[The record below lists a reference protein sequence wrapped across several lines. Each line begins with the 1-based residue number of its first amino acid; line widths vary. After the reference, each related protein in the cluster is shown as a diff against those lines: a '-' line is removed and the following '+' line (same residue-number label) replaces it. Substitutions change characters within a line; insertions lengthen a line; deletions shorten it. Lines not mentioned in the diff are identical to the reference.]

1 MYDFTGK
8 VALVTGGTSGIGL
21 AATKML
27 LKDGAQVLIVGIDE
41 NEGRQALMELGDWD
55 EQLTLVIADISYPSE
70 CNRVVQTLISE
81 FGRLDI
87 LINCAGIFIEHTIDE
102 VAEVIYDRIMDVN
115 VKGTFFMCKY
125 AIPQLRKVGGGA
137 IVNVSSDGGLQ
148 GNYNCVTYCA
158 SKGAITLFTK
168 ALALDLARDN
178 IRVNCVCPGEIHTP
192 MVDRQIEAAIKKGGN
207 KKVYLQELLR
217 DYPIGRMGKAEEGAA
232 VICFLASDMASFVL
246 GSSWSVDGG
255 VTAGS

>member
-1 MYDFTGK
+1 MYDFKGK

-21 AATKML
+21 EATKML
-27 LKDGAQVLIVGIDE
+27 LKGGAEVLIVGVSE
-41 NEGRQALMELGDWD
+41 NEGRQALMELEDWD
-55 EQLTLVIADISYPSE
+55 QQLTLVTADISYPSE
-70 CNRVVQTLISE
+70 CNRVVQTLLSE

-87 LINCAGIFIEHTIDE
+87 LINCAGVFIEHTIDE
-102 VAEVIYDRIMDVN
+102 VEEVVYDRIMDVN

-125 AIPQLRKVGGGA
+125 AIPQMRKAEGGA
-137 IVNVSSDGGLQ
+137 IINISSDAGLQ
-148 GNYNCVTYCA
+148 GNYNCTTYCA

-192 MVDRQIEAAIKKGGN
+192 MVERKIEAAVKKGET
-207 KKVYLQELLR
+207 KEVYLQALLK
-217 DYPIGRMGKAEEGAA
+217 DYPIDRMGKAEEVAA

-246 GSSWSVDGG
+246 GASWSVDGG
-255 VTAGS
+255 VTAGP